1 MISVFFI
8 VKDSSFVPDNIT
20 SLLSSPIE
28 IVLNTNVIILESDRF
43 VDEATK
49 LMMQR
54 NTRSVLASHNGEV
67 IGILSKT
74 DILFK
79 VISQGRNP
87 SKIRLR
93 EIMTSPV
100 LAVDPKTSV
109 QDALSIMDKHTVRQ
123 IIISSNAAVLGIV
136 SRDDIFEK
144 IQMATISTADIALRG
159 TPVCIINPK
168 AIVYMKDTMSAKLTC
183 PYCESPF
190 DTKEGLSNHID
201 RLHSG
206 SGVLEGDV
214 RRMFE

>member
-1 MISVFFI
+1 MGFST
-8 VKDSSFVPDNIT
+8 VKDSSYVPDNIT

-28 IVLNTNVIILESDRF
+28 VILNTNVIILESDRF

-49 LMMQR
+49 LMKDR

-109 QDALSIMDKHTVRQ
+109 QEALSIMDKNDVRQ
-123 IIISSNAAVLGIV
+123 IIVSSNAAVLGIV

-144 IQMATISTADIALRG
+144 IQMATISTADTALRG

-168 AIVYMKDTMSAKLTC
+168 AIVYMKDTSSAKLTC

-190 DTKEGLSNHID
+190 DTKEALSKHID
-201 RLHSG
+201 RLHAG
-206 SGVLEGDV
+206 TGILEGDM